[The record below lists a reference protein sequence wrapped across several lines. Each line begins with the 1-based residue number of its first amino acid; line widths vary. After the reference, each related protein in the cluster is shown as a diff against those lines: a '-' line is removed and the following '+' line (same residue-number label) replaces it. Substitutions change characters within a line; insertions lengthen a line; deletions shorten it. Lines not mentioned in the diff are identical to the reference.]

1 MRVGDA
7 LLEIARSL
15 KSISNMTTHA
25 SKCEHYWD
33 ESKPNI
39 SLGTF
44 VYTQEC
50 IHCKK
55 VRRV

>member
-7 LLEIARSL
+7 LNEIAKSL
-15 KSISNMTTHA
+15 RSISNMSTHA

-33 ESKPNI
+33 EPKANI
-39 SLGTF
+39 SLGSLTQ
-44 VYTQEC
+44 TQEC